1 MDTARV
7 GKAPVDLVPPAS
19 GYLDYLPAL
28 FRADPFAGR
37 FLLAFEA
44 VLSGLN
50 DQQGLETVIGRIAD
64 FFDPATTEPDFLP
77 WLAGWV
83 ALSLRADWDDRMRRD
98 FIGQIVPLYR
108 LRGTRAGLL
117 RVLTLYT
124 GEQVQV
130 FDAFDKPPYFFEV
143 QLTLSEPDPKLLRA
157 KQQIARAI
165 IDQEKPAHTFYAL
178 RVVVPTMRLV
188 SEELHERTGAPLLIL
203 GKNTVLGTDPADE
216 EEQADGRLSTPRIHQ
231 QTGPVFRR
239 PVPERQGLH
248 RRAELS
254 ARPRAQD

>member
-1 MDTARV
+1 MDTAPIAT
-7 GKAPVDLVPPAS
+7 APVDLVPPAS

-28 FRADPFAGR
+28 FRTDPFAGK

-44 VLSGLN
+44 VLTGLA
-50 DQQGLETVIGRIAD
+50 DLGQPGLEAVIGRIAD
-64 FFDPATTEPDFLP
+64 FFDPAKTEPDFLP

-83 ALSLRADWDDRMRRD
+83 ALSLRADWDEQTRRD

-124 GEQVQV
+124 GEQVEV
-130 FDAFDKPPYFFEV
+130 FDALAKPPYFFEV
-143 QLTLSEPDPKLLRA
+143 QLTLSVADPQLLRL

-178 RVVVPTMRLV
+178 RIVVPTMRLV
-188 SEELHERTGAPLLIL
+188 SEELHDRTGAELLIL
-203 GKNTVLGTDPADE
+203 GKNTLLGTKIPDME
-216 EEQADGRLSTPRIHQ
+216 ERTNG
-231 QTGPVFRR
+231 
-239 PVPERQGLH
+239 
-248 RRAELS
+248 
-254 ARPRAQD
+254 